1 VKIIDKYLNQLQERE
16 WNEDNPWY
24 NHIKLKDIAMLLGF
38 KGSQAE
44 LDMLRHTIQ
53 PTLIQLMK
61 NAGGDYRG
69 RETTKNTPSVDFS
82 GMDWVE
88 KHLPADWEDRIRK
101 YIKKIARKH
110 KE

>member
-1 VKIIDKYLNQLQERE
+1 MKVVEIYLKKLQEKE
-16 WNEDNPWY
+16 WSSDSHWAD
-24 NHIKLKDIAMLLGF
+24 HVKLKDIAQLMGF
-38 KGSQAE
+38 KGSQGE

-53 PTLIQLMK
+53 PTLIQIMK

-69 RETTKNTPSVDFS
+69 RETTKNTKSGDYS

-88 KHLPADWEDRIRK
+88 KHLPSDWEERIRK
-101 YIKKIARKH
+101 YIEKVARNH